1 MKKLILIFIMIGIYS
16 LCQAKPWYDYDVYT
30 NPADGDHFLIN
41 DISETGPPDNNAEG
55 TLKRLAW
62 LYVQPRDS
70 DLTSLAAIAFSA
82 NMLSFLD
89 AADYAEMRSLMAV
102 LALAGGTLTGSVVL
116 DDETTDSPYLR
127 FIDETNE
134 YFNMYKVDGSH
145 IYFSTDT
152 GTDRNLSMANIGV
165 GNLNLLIDG
174 TISEG
179 GSLLSALYQAL
190 HANLTAIADAE
201 TGVVSPGITMYDDNG
216 TGTGTA
222 FIYGTTVDDN
232 KDVVMSIGV
241 EEEGSETPAVYI
253 ELDGINERVDVLKPL
268 NAGIDIAIKSA
279 SYNIETTESDVC
291 RKVYYRYGGSGQDTF
306 TLPALTQCNSI
317 SGYGKEFYFLNYD
330 SGEGEDIWIE
340 PAGTDKIWLNGVSC
354 TAGLGVQC
362 TTDQGDR
369 LHIFGSSETNWTVQD
384 YTGTCACET
393 P

>member
-1 MKKLILIFIMIGIYS
+1 MKKIILIFIMIGIYS
-16 LCQAKPWYDYDVYT
+16 LCQAKPWQDYT
-30 NPADGDHFLIN
+30 EFTSPADGDHFLIN
-41 DISETGPPDNNAEG
+41 DISETGPPDNNAAG
-55 TLKRLAW
+55 TLKRLPW
-62 LYVQPRDS
+62 SIVQPRDS

-89 AADYAEMRSLMAV
+89 AADYAEMKTLLSIPMQADCSGIT
-102 LALAGGTLTGSVVL
+102 AGLCL
-116 DDETTDSPYLR
+116 D
-127 FIDETNE
+127 
-134 YFNMYKVDGSH
+134 
-145 IYFSTDT
+145 TDT
-152 GTDRNLSMANIGV
+152 GELYSWDGDSVELVGV
-165 GNLNLLIDG
+165 LNW
-174 TISEG
+174 
-179 GSLLSALYQAL
+179 QAL

-201 TGVVSPGITMYDDNG
+201 AGVTNPGITMYDNNDG
-216 TGTGTA
+216 ATGTS
-222 FIYGTTVDDN
+222 FIYGQSVDGT
-232 KDVVMSIGV
+232 KAIVMSIGV
-241 EEEGSETPAVYI
+241 EEETTGNAVYI